1 MIQLLTELVPQ
12 FYLAGD
18 WTQSN
23 LLKLLLPIDGNL
35 AHHLRVR
42 RIGAA
47 DVFTVFDGKGHTAVG
62 RLSRTDGTFSQ
73 IEIEQIQ
80 EDRQR
85 ELPYPIELIQG
96 LASGD
101 KMDWV
106 IEKAVETG
114 ATSITPIECERSVVK
129 FKHDLKRLEKR
140 LLRWQA
146 IAQAACEQCDR
157 SVIPEVSAIQHPRDA
172 FKQSKAGLKILL
184 STTSTDSLHQF
195 INRHSPQSIA
205 LAIGPE
211 GGFCPE
217 EEEYAKQADFTA
229 LSLGP
234 RILRTE
240 TAGIV
245 TISAV
250 ESIWSLKTS

>member
-1 MIQLLTELVPQ
+1 MPQ

-18 WTQSN
+18 WAQSN
-23 LLKLLLPIDGNL
+23 LPKVLLPVDRDL
-35 AHHLRVR
+35 AHHLHVR
-42 RIGAA
+42 RIGPN
-47 DVFTVFDGKGHTAVG
+47 DMFTVFDGKGHIATG
-62 RLSRTDGTFSQ
+62 RFLNTDQSSPQ

-80 EDRQR
+80 EDRHL
-85 ELPYPIELIQG
+85 ELPYHLELIQG

-101 KMDWV
+101 KMDWI

-114 ATSITPIECERSVVK
+114 AAAITPIECERSVVK
-129 FKHDLKRLEKR
+129 LINDPKRLEKR
-140 LLRWQA
+140 LLHWQA

-157 SVIPEVSAIQHPRDA
+157 SVIPEVISTQRPRDA
-172 FKQSKAGLKILL
+172 FQQSKVKLKILL

-195 INRHSPQSIA
+195 LNRHPPQGIA

-217 EEEYAKQADFTA
+217 EEEYAKQAGFTA

-234 RILRTE
+234 RIVRTE

-245 TISAV
+245 AISAV
-250 ESIWSLKTS
+250 ESIWNLKTN

>member
-1 MIQLLTELVPQ
+1 MPQ

-18 WTQSN
+18 WAQSN
-23 LLKLLLPIDGNL
+23 LPRVLLPIDRDL

-42 RIGAA
+42 RIGPD
-47 DVFTVFDGKGHTAVG
+47 DVFTIFDGKGHTAVG
-62 RLSRTDGTFSQ
+62 RLSRTNETYSQ

-85 ELPYPIELIQG
+85 ELPYRIELIQG

-101 KMDWV
+101 KMDWI

-129 FKHDLKRLEKR
+129 LKNDPKRLGKR
-140 LLRWQA
+140 MLHWQA

-157 SVIPEVSAIQHPRDA
+157 SVIPEVNSIQHPRDA
-172 FKQSKAGLKILL
+172 FKQSVAGLKILL
-184 STTSTDSLHQF
+184 STTCTDSLHQF
-195 INRHSPQSIA
+195 LNRHPPQSIV

-217 EEEYAKQADFTA
+217 EEEYAKQAGFTA

-234 RILRTE
+234 RIVRTE

-245 TISAV
+245 AISAV
-250 ESIWSLKTS
+250 ESIWSLKKS

>member
-1 MIQLLTELVPQ
+1 MPQ

-18 WTQSN
+18 WAQSN
-23 LLKLLLPIDGNL
+23 LPKLLLPIDGDL

-42 RIGAA
+42 RIGAD

-62 RLSRTDGTFSQ
+62 RLSRANETPSQ
-73 IEIEQIQ
+73 IEITQIQ

-85 ELPYPIELIQG
+85 ELPYRIELIQG

-101 KMDWV
+101 KMDWI

-129 FKHDLKRLEKR
+129 LKNDPKRLEKR
-140 LLRWQA
+140 LLHWQA

-157 SVIPEVSAIQHPRDA
+157 SVIPEVTSIQHPRDA
-172 FKQSKAGLKILL
+172 FKPSKAGLKILL
-184 STTSTDSLHQF
+184 STTSTASLHQF
-195 INRHSPQSIA
+195 LNQHPPQSIT

-211 GGFCPE
+211 GGFCKE
-217 EEEYAKQADFTA
+217 EEEYAKQAGFTA

-234 RILRTE
+234 RIVRTE

-245 TISAV
+245 AISAV

>member
-1 MIQLLTELVPQ
+1 MPQ

-18 WTQSN
+18 WAQSN
-23 LLKLLLPIDGNL
+23 LPKLLLPIDGDL

-42 RIGAA
+42 RIGTDDA
-47 DVFTVFDGKGHTAVG
+47 FTVFDGKGHTAVG
-62 RLSRTDGTFSQ
+62 RLSKINDHYPQ

-85 ELPYPIELIQG
+85 ELPYPVELIQG

-101 KMDWV
+101 KMDWI

-114 ATSITPIECERSVVK
+114 ATSITPIECDRSVVK
-129 FKHDLKRLEKR
+129 LKNDPKRLEKR
-140 LLRWQA
+140 LLHWQA

-157 SVIPEVSAIQHPRDA
+157 SVIPEVVSIQHPRDA
-172 FKQSKAGLKILL
+172 FKQSVARLKILL

-195 INRHSPQSIA
+195 LNQHPPQSIT

-217 EEEYAKQADFTA
+217 EEEYAKQAGFTA

-234 RILRTE
+234 RIVRTE

-245 TISAV
+245 AISAV
-250 ESIWSLKTS
+250 QSIWSLKTS

>member
-1 MIQLLTELVPQ
+1 MPQ

-18 WTQSN
+18 WAQSN
-23 LLKLLLPIDGNL
+23 LPKLILPIDGGL

-42 RIGAA
+42 RIGAD

-62 RLSRTDGTFSQ
+62 RLSKINDHHSQ

-85 ELPYPIELIQG
+85 ELPYPVGLIQG

-101 KMDWV
+101 KMDWI

-114 ATSITPIECERSVVK
+114 ATSITPIECDRSVVK
-129 FKHDLKRLEKR
+129 LKNDPKRLEKR
-140 LLRWQA
+140 VLHWQA

-157 SVIPEVSAIQHPRDA
+157 SVIPEVTPIQYPRDA
-172 FKQSKAGLKILL
+172 FKQSAAGLKILL

-195 INRHSPQSIA
+195 LNQHPPQSIS

-211 GGFCPE
+211 GGFCQE
-217 EEEYAKQADFTA
+217 EEEYAKQAGFAA

-234 RILRTE
+234 RIVRTE

-245 TISAV
+245 AISAV
-250 ESIWSLKTS
+250 QSIWSLKTS

>member
-1 MIQLLTELVPQ
+1 MPQ
-12 FYLAGD
+12 FYLAGNWAQAD
-18 WTQSN
+18 
-23 LLKLLLPIDGNL
+23 LPKLLLPIDRDL

-42 RIGAA
+42 RIGPD
-47 DVFTVFDGKGHTAVG
+47 DVFIVFDGKGHIATG
-62 RLSRTDGTFSQ
+62 RLLNTDQSTPQ

-80 EDRQR
+80 EDRHR
-85 ELPYPIELIQG
+85 ELPYHLELIQG

-101 KMDWV
+101 KMDWI

-114 ATSITPIECERSVVK
+114 AAAITPIECERSVVK
-129 FKHDLKRLEKR
+129 LINDSKRQEKR
-140 LLRWQA
+140 LLHWQA

-157 SVIPEVSAIQHPRDA
+157 SVIPEVISTQHPRDA
-172 FKQSKAGLKILL
+172 FQQSKAKLKILL
-184 STTSTDSLHQF
+184 STTSADSLHQF
-195 INRHSPQSIA
+195 LDRHTPQGIA

-217 EEEYAKQADFTA
+217 EEEYAKQAGFAA

-245 TISAV
+245 AISAV
-250 ESIWSLKTS
+250 ESIWNLKTN

>member
-1 MIQLLTELVPQ
+1 MPQ

-18 WTQSN
+18 WAQAD
-23 LLKLLLPIDGNL
+23 LPKLILPIDKDL

-42 RIGAA
+42 RIGPE
-47 DVFTVFDGKGHTAVG
+47 DIFTVFDGKGHIAAG
-62 RLSRTDGTFSQ
+62 RLVDTNQSAPQ

-85 ELPYPIELIQG
+85 ELLYPIELIQG

-101 KMDWV
+101 KMDWI

-114 ATSITPIECERSVVK
+114 ATSISPIECERSVVK
-129 FKHDLKRLEKR
+129 LKNDPKRLEKR
-140 LLRWQA
+140 LLHWQA

-157 SVIPEVSAIQHPRDA
+157 SVIPKVTSIQHPRDA
-172 FKQSKAGLKILL
+172 FTQSKAGLKILL
-184 STTSTDSLHQF
+184 STTSTDSLQQF
-195 INRHSPQSIA
+195 INRHPPQSIV

-217 EEEYAKQADFTA
+217 EEEYAKQAGFTA

-250 ESIWSLKTS
+250 QSIWSLKTN

>member
-1 MIQLLTELVPQ
+1 MPQ

-18 WTQSN
+18 WAQS
-23 LLKLLLPIDGNL
+23 KLPKLQVPIDGDL

-42 RIGAA
+42 RIGPD
-47 DVFTVFDGKGHTAVG
+47 DVFTVFDGQGYTATG
-62 RLSRTDGTFSQ
+62 RLSKINDIHSQ

-80 EDRQR
+80 EDRHR
-85 ELPYPIELIQG
+85 ELPYHLELIQG
-96 LASGD
+96 LAGGD
-101 KMDWV
+101 KMDWI

-114 ATSITPIECERSVVK
+114 AAIITPIECDRSVVK
-129 FKHDLKRLEKR
+129 LKSEPKRLEKR
-140 LLRWQA
+140 MLHWQA

-157 SVIPEVSAIQHPRDA
+157 SVIPKVTPIQYPRDA

-184 STTSTDSLHQF
+184 SPTSNDSLHQF
-195 INRHSPQSIA
+195 LNRHSPQSIA
-205 LAIGPE
+205 IAIGPE
-211 GGFCPE
+211 GGFSRE
-217 EEEYAKQADFTA
+217 EEASAKEAGFMT

-234 RILRTE
+234 RIVRTE

-250 ESIWSLKTS
+250 ENIWNLKGG

>member
-1 MIQLLTELVPQ
+1 MPQ

-18 WTQSN
+18 WAQS
-23 LLKLLLPIDGNL
+23 KLPKLQVPIDGDL

-42 RIGAA
+42 RIGPD
-47 DVFTVFDGKGHTAVG
+47 DVFTIFDGQGYTATG
-62 RLSRTDGTFSQ
+62 RLSKINDVHPQ

-80 EDRQR
+80 EDRHR
-85 ELPYPIELIQG
+85 ELPYYLELIQG
-96 LASGD
+96 LAGGD
-101 KMDWV
+101 KMDWIV
-106 IEKAVETG
+106 EKAVETG
-114 ATSITPIECERSVVK
+114 ASIITPIECDRSVVRLK
-129 FKHDLKRLEKR
+129 SEPKRLEKR
-140 LLRWQA
+140 MLHWQA

-157 SVIPEVSAIQHPRDA
+157 SVIPEVVSIQYPRDA
-172 FKQSKAGLKILL
+172 FKQSAAGLKILL

-195 INRHSPQSIA
+195 LNQHPPQSIT

-217 EEEYAKQADFTA
+217 EEEYAKQAGFAT

-234 RILRTE
+234 RIVRTE

-245 TISAV
+245 AISAV
-250 ESIWSLKTS
+250 ESILSLKTS

>member
-1 MIQLLTELVPQ
+1 MPQ

-18 WTQSN
+18 WAQSN
-23 LLKLLLPIDGNL
+23 LPKLLLPIDGDL

-42 RIGAA
+42 RIGTDDA
-47 DVFTVFDGKGHTAVG
+47 FTVFDGKGHTAVG
-62 RLSRTDGTFSQ
+62 RLSKINDHHPQ

-85 ELPYPIELIQG
+85 ELPYPVELIQG

-101 KMDWV
+101 KMDWI

-114 ATSITPIECERSVVK
+114 ATSITPIECDRSVVK
-129 FKHDLKRLEKR
+129 LKNDPKRLEKR
-140 LLRWQA
+140 LLHWQA

-157 SVIPEVSAIQHPRDA
+157 SVIPEVISIQHPRDA
-172 FKQSKAGLKILL
+172 FKQSVAGLKILL
-184 STTSTDSLHQF
+184 STTSTASLHQF
-195 INRHSPQSIA
+195 LNRHPPQSIT

-217 EEEYAKQADFTA
+217 EEEYAKQAGFTA

-234 RILRTE
+234 RIVRTE

-245 TISAV
+245 AISAV
-250 ESIWSLKTS
+250 QSIWSLKTS

>member
-1 MIQLLTELVPQ
+1 MPQ

-18 WTQSN
+18 WAQSN
-23 LLKLLLPIDGNL
+23 LPKLLLPIDKDL

-42 RIGAA
+42 RIGAD

-62 RLSRTDGTFSQ
+62 RLSRTNETYSQ

-85 ELPYPIELIQG
+85 ELPYRIDLIQG

-101 KMDWV
+101 KMDWI

-129 FKHDLKRLEKR
+129 LKNDPKRLEKR
-140 LLRWQA
+140 LLHWQA

-157 SVIPEVSAIQHPRDA
+157 SVIPEVTSIEHPRDA
-172 FKQSKAGLKILL
+172 FKQSAAGLKILL

-195 INRHSPQSIA
+195 LNQHPPQSIT

-211 GGFCPE
+211 GGFCKE
-217 EEEYAKQADFTA
+217 EEEDAKQAGFTA

-234 RILRTE
+234 RIVRTE

-245 TISAV
+245 AISAV

>member
-1 MIQLLTELVPQ
+1 MPQ

-18 WTQSN
+18 WAQS
-23 LLKLLLPIDGNL
+23 KLPKLQVPIDGDL

-42 RIGAA
+42 RIGPD
-47 DVFTVFDGKGHTAVG
+47 DVFTVFDGQGYTATG
-62 RLSRTDGTFSQ
+62 RLSKINDIHPQ

-80 EDRQR
+80 EDRHR
-85 ELPYPIELIQG
+85 ELPYYLELVQG
-96 LASGD
+96 LAGGD
-101 KMDWV
+101 KMDWI

-114 ATSITPIECERSVVK
+114 AAIITPIECDRSVVK
-129 FKHDLKRLEKR
+129 LKSEPKRLEKR
-140 LLRWQA
+140 MLHWQA

-157 SVIPEVSAIQHPRDA
+157 SVIPEVNAIQHPRDA
-172 FKQSKAGLKILL
+172 FKQSAAGLKILL

-195 INRHSPQSIA
+195 LNQHPPQSIT

-211 GGFCPE
+211 GGFCKE
-217 EEEYAKQADFTA
+217 EEEDAKQAGFTA

-234 RILRTE
+234 RIVRTE

-245 TISAV
+245 AISAV
-250 ESIWSLKTS
+250 QSIWSLKTS

>member
-1 MIQLLTELVPQ
+1 MPQ

-18 WTQSN
+18 WAQSN
-23 LLKLLLPIDGNL
+23 LPKVLLPVDRDL

-42 RIGAA
+42 RIGPN
-47 DVFTVFDGKGHTAVG
+47 DLFSVFDGKGHTALG
-62 RLSRTDGTFSQ
+62 RLSRPNESHPQ
-73 IEIEQIQ
+73 IEIEQIK
-80 EDRQR
+80 EDRHH
-85 ELPYPIELIQG
+85 ELPYHLELIQG

-101 KMDWV
+101 KMDWI

-114 ATSITPIECERSVVK
+114 AATITSIECERSVVK
-129 FKHDLKRLEKR
+129 LKNDPRRLEKR
-140 LLRWQA
+140 LLHWQA

-157 SVIPEVSAIQHPRDA
+157 SVIPEVTPIQHPRDA

-184 STTSTDSLHQF
+184 STTSTSSLHQF
-195 INRHSPQSIA
+195 LNRHPPQSIV

-211 GGFCPE
+211 GGFCSE
-217 EEEYAKQADFTA
+217 EEEYANQAGFTA

-234 RILRTE
+234 RIIRTE

-245 TISAV
+245 AISAV
-250 ESIWSLKTS
+250 ESIWNLKTN

>member
-1 MIQLLTELVPQ
+1 MPQ

-18 WTQSN
+18 WAQSN
-23 LLKLLLPIDGNL
+23 LPKLLLPIDGDL

-42 RIGAA
+42 RIGTDDA
-47 DVFTVFDGKGHTAVG
+47 FTVFDGNGHTAVG
-62 RLSRTDGTFSQ
+62 RLSKINDHHPQ

-85 ELPYPIELIQG
+85 ELPYPVELIQG

-101 KMDWV
+101 KMDWI

-114 ATSITPIECERSVVK
+114 ATSITPIECDRSVVK
-129 FKHDLKRLEKR
+129 LKNDPKRLEKR
-140 LLRWQA
+140 VLHWQA

-157 SVIPEVSAIQHPRDA
+157 SVIPEVVSIQHPRDA
-172 FKQSKAGLKILL
+172 FKQSAAGLKILL
-184 STTSTDSLHQF
+184 STTSTASLHQF
-195 INRHSPQSIA
+195 LNRHPPQSIT

-217 EEEYAKQADFTA
+217 EEEYAKQAGFTA

-234 RILRTE
+234 RIVRTE

-245 TISAV
+245 AISAV
-250 ESIWSLKTS
+250 QSIWSLKTS